1 MGAIRAERFCDGALL
16 SFFKDGYMLKWL
28 KRLKALD
35 SSNVSIPIEEIYFEI
50 GGYGGYDTYR
60 ITVNNNSAT
69 LITTLWCEEP
79 IEKQY
84 SPEET
89 RMLLNAFEDLHVGYW
104 NSEYIDPCVC
114 DGTQWELAVKYKG
127 QRGTVWVGSNAYPG
141 NWDDL
146 LSIFGIDYED
156 DEDDEDA

>member
-1 MGAIRAERFCDGALL
+1 MI
-16 SFFKDGYMLKWL
+16 LK
-28 KRLKALD
+28 
-35 SSNVSIPIEEIYFEI
+35 EIYFEI
-50 GGYGGYDTYR
+50 GGYGGNDTYR

-69 LITTLWCEEP
+69 LITTLGWEEP

-89 RMLLNAFEDLHVGYW
+89 RLLLNVFEDLHVGYW
-104 NSEYIDPCVC
+104 NSEYIDPFVCVC

-156 DEDDEDA
+156 DEDA